1 MTGLRS
7 GPPFDFALGGA
18 PLRRG
23 ATFTVTFSED
33 ESHFR

>member
-7 GPPFDFALGGA
+7 GPPFDFALGA

-23 ATFTVTFSED
+23 AAFTVTFSED
-33 ESHFR
+33 ESHFK